1 MNKFVTFASEIRAN
15 ALLCSSMTVLLAACG
30 GGSGEQDWSQ
40 PKQQAETAGY
50 MVSSEAADAP
60 ASSAEAA
67 PVDPLQATRADGEQA
82 APAAI
87 AAPDQAAQMAAPAPA
102 SYSDNDFALL
112 GYGAGDAMPNSASA
126 TAYGAS
132 DRAALAAAGAQG
144 AEPAGAAQ
152 ALPVIPPTTYK
163 FYVAPNGN
171 DSNPGSASAPFR
183 TIARAARAT
192 RASTT
197 VFVAP
202 GTYAGGIKTT
212 ISGSASARIYFVSTT
227 KWGAKIGV
235 AGASGKT
242 GWDNRGNYVDIVG
255 FEVNGNGGKW
265 TAGIYNGGSYDMI
278 RANYVHHIAKGVGCT
293 SAGGSAIGVDSYYK
307 GVKSDV
313 IGNLVHDIGPAG
325 CRFVQGIYVSTSGSV
340 KNNVAYRV
348 AEGAIHLWHDAN
360 RVIITNNT
368 VTTSNTGIIVGGGDF
383 YHTKGPADYIA
394 VHSNIVY
401 DNKMGIS
408 EQGKTGRN
416 NTYRNN
422 LVFKNPTYDI
432 RLKNGLTHSGT
443 VASDPLF
450 AAYTRSGTPDLRLSA
465 SSPAIG
471 RGSPIEAL
479 DYDFLERPR
488 NATTGFDI
496 GAYQH

>member
-1 MNKFVTFASEIRAN
+1 MNKFVTFASEIRVN

-30 GGSGEQDWSQ
+30 GGSGDQDLSQ
-40 PKQQAETAGY
+40 AKQQTQTAGY
-50 MVSSEAADAP
+50 MVSTEASVAQ
-60 ASSAEAA
+60 SSAAAA
-67 PVDPLQATRADGEQA
+67 PVDALMATRADGEQA
-82 APAAI
+82 QAVAVPAQDDAGQAAAQAPAN
-87 AAPDQAAQMAAPAPA
+87 
-102 SYSDNDFALL
+102 YSEKDFALV
-112 GYGAGDAMPNSASA
+112 GYGAGDAMPHSAAA
-126 TAYGAS
+126 TAYGAT
-132 DRAALAAAGAQG
+132 DAAALAAAAASQG
-144 AEPAGAAQ
+144 PDVSAQ
-152 ALPVIPPTTYK
+152 AVPVIPSTTYK

-171 DSNPGSASAPFR
+171 DSNAGTASAPFK

-192 RASTT
+192 KGSTT

-212 ISGSASARIYFVSTT
+212 VSGTASARIYFVSTT
-227 KWGAKIGV
+227 KWGAKIVVSGS
-235 AGASGKT
+235 SGKT

-255 FEVNGNGGKW
+255 FEVNGKGGKW
-265 TAGIYNGGSYDMI
+265 TGGIYNGGSYDMI
-278 RANYVHHIAKGVGCT
+278 RANYVHDIAKGVGCT

-313 IGNLVHDIGPAG
+313 VGNLVHDIGPAG

-340 KNNVAYRV
+340 KNNVVYRV

-383 YHTKGPADYIA
+383 YHTSGPADYIA

-401 DNKMGIS
+401 DNKMGVS
-408 EQGKTGRN
+408 EQGKTGKN

-422 LVFKNPTYDI
+422 LVFKNSTYNWQ
-432 RLKNGLTHSGT
+432 LKNGLTHTGT
-443 VASDPLF
+443 VSSEPLF
-450 AAYTRSGTPDLRLSA
+450 VAYSRSGTPDLRLTS
-465 SSPAIG
+465 SSPAVG
-471 RGSPIEAL
+471 RGSPTEAL

>member
-1 MNKFVTFASEIRAN
+1 MNKFVTFASEIRVN

-30 GGSGEQDWSQ
+30 GGSGEQDLSQ
-40 PKQQAETAGY
+40 AKQQTQTAGY
-50 MVSSEAADAP
+50 MVSNE
-60 ASSAEAA
+60 SAGAEA
-67 PVDPLQATRADGEQA
+67 PVDALMAARADGEQA
-82 APAAI
+82 EPAAVP
-87 AAPDQAAQMAAPAPA
+87 APDGAGQAADAVPAN
-102 SYSDNDFALL
+102 YSEKDFALI
-112 GYGAGDAMPNSASA
+112 GYGAGDAMPAASAA
-126 TAYGAS
+126 TAYGAT
-132 DRAALAAAGAQG
+132 DAAALAAATAAQG
-144 AEPAGAAQ
+144 SDLNAPASA
-152 ALPVIPPTTYK
+152 VIPSTTYK
-163 FYVAPNGN
+163 LYVAPNGN
-171 DSNPGSASAPFR
+171 DSNAGTAAAPFK

-192 RASTT
+192 KASTT

-202 GTYAGGIKTT
+202 GTYTGGIKTT
-212 ISGSASARIYFVSTT
+212 VSGNASGRIYFVSTT
-227 KWGAKIGV
+227 KWGAKIV
-235 AGASGKT
+235 ASGSSGKT

-265 TAGIYNGGSYDMI
+265 TGGIYNGGSYDMI
-278 RANYVHHIAKGVGCT
+278 RGNYVHHIAKGVGCT
-293 SAGGSAIGVDSYYK
+293 SGGGSAIGVDSYYK

-313 IGNLVHDIGPAG
+313 VGNLVHDIGPAG

-340 KNNVAYRV
+340 KNNVVYRV

-368 VTTSNTGIIVGGGDF
+368 VTTSNTGIIVGGGDY

-394 VHSNIVY
+394 VYSNIVY

-422 LVFKNPTYDI
+422 LVFKNPTYNFQ
-432 RLKNGLTHSGT
+432 LKNGLKHTET
-443 VASDPLF
+443 VSSEPLF
-450 AAYTRSGTPDLRLSA
+450 VSYTRTGTPDLRLTS

-471 RGSPIEAL
+471 RGTPAEAL
-479 DYDFLERPR
+479 PYDFLERPR
-488 NATTGFDI
+488 DTTTGFDI

>member
-1 MNKFVTFASEIRAN
+1 MKKFVTFASEIRVN

-30 GGSGEQDWSQ
+30 GGSGEQGLSQ
-40 PKQQAETAGY
+40 AKQQTQTAGT
-50 MVSSEAADAP
+50 MVSVAAAATEASPADALM
-60 ASSAEAA
+60 A
-67 PVDPLQATRADGEQA
+67 VRADGEQSGSAAVVAQDIAVQAADA
-82 APAAI
+82 APAN
-87 AAPDQAAQMAAPAPA
+87 
-102 SYSDNDFALL
+102 YSEKDFALV
-112 GYGAGDAMPNSASA
+112 GYGAGDAMPASA
-126 TAYGAS
+126 TAYGAT
-132 DRAALAAAGAQG
+132 DAAALAAAGAPLG
-144 AEPAGAAQ
+144 ADASSPASA
-152 ALPVIPPTTYK
+152 VIPSTTYK

-171 DSNPGSASAPFR
+171 DNNAGSASAPFR
-183 TIARAARAT
+183 TIARAARAA

-212 ISGSASARIYFVSTT
+212 VSGNASGRIYFVSTT
-227 KWGAKIGV
+227 KWGAKIVV
-235 AGASGKT
+235 AGSSGKA

-265 TAGIYNGGSYDMI
+265 TSGIYNGGSYDMI
-278 RANYVHHIAKGVGCT
+278 RGNYVHHVAKGVGCN

-313 IGNLVHDIGPAG
+313 VGNLVHDIGPAG
-325 CRFVQGIYVSTSGSV
+325 CRFIQGIYVSTSGSV
-340 KNNVAYRV
+340 KNNVVYRV
-348 AEGAIHLWHDAN
+348 SEGAIHLWHDAN

-383 YHTKGPADYIA
+383 YHTRGPADYIA
-394 VHSNIVY
+394 VYSNIVY

-408 EQGKTGRN
+408 EQGKTGKN

-422 LVFKNPTYDI
+422 LVFKNSTYNFQ
-432 RLKNGLTHSGT
+432 LKNGLSHSGT
-443 VASDPLF
+443 VSSEPLF
-450 AAYTRSGTPDLRLSA
+450 VSYTRTGTPDLRLSS

-471 RGSPIEAL
+471 RATPTEAL
-479 DYDFLERPR
+479 PYDFLERPR
-488 NATTGFDI
+488 DTSTGFDI